1 MIRQF
6 QAMGFPFEQV
16 LADRLYGE
24 SKVNFVNVLD
34 EFKLPYMLALRSNHA
49 LWLPQDQE
57 VSQEPWPKFERTL
70 SHGTSEVRS
79 MAAVLDGKRHCKQDW
94 LLTTDPAT

>member
-6 QAMGFPFEQV
+6 QAMEFPFELV

-57 VSQEPWPKFERTL
+57 VSQEP
-70 SHGTSEVRS
+70 
-79 MAAVLDGKRHCKQDW
+79 
-94 LLTTDPAT
+94 

>member
-1 MIRQF
+1 
-6 QAMGFPFEQV
+6 
-16 LADRLYGE
+16 LYGE

-57 VSQEPWPKFERTL
+57 VSQEP
-70 SHGTSEVRS
+70 
-79 MAAVLDGKRHCKQDW
+79 
-94 LLTTDPAT
+94 